1 MTLRLYADRK
11 EWKLQAVKVEL
22 SHERVHARDCAEC
35 EQQSGSRIDLIR
47 RYITVTGAL
56 DAVQCE
62 RLLQIAERCP
72 VHRTLDGGPTILTEL
87 DVVQEDF
94 QRASG
99 TRVQCTSC
107 HGLLTLR
114 ERYRCPLAM
123 VVLTLDRHSRAG
135 GNPSS
140 RNAGSCYNTGW
151 RTAKS
156 LLCHFA
162 VRNNLEKQSKP
173 GSPTNA

>member
-11 EWKLQAVKVEL
+11 EWNLQAVKVEL

-87 DVVQEDF
+87 DVVQE
-94 QRASG
+94 
-99 TRVQCTSC
+99 
-107 HGLLTLR
+107 
-114 ERYRCPLAM
+114 
-123 VVLTLDRHSRAG
+123 
-135 GNPSS
+135 
-140 RNAGSCYNTGW
+140 
-151 RTAKS
+151 
-156 LLCHFA
+156 
-162 VRNNLEKQSKP
+162 
-173 GSPTNA
+173 